1 LTLRPLLRRIEDMV
15 SKPFIRCAC
24 LCGVLL
30 LTGCNV
36 WNVIWQGI
44 VGHGYYQV
52 TRSSVVNTISSMT
65 KDAIDLSALTTNSV
79 IVYTTSA
86 NALYGKLSFTALSSS
101 IVTIMFETYN
111 TDGTEFSGSNGTQVA
126 AGSSFDL
133 ETGQIVGTGNTLAD
147 FSFSAAEQ
155 LTPLNNA
162 VFAVY
167 SK

>member
-1 LTLRPLLRRIEDMV
+1 M
-15 SKPFIRCAC
+15 KKAFIRCVC

-30 LTGCNV
+30 ITSCNV

-52 TRSSVVNTISSMT
+52 TRSSVVNAISTMT

-86 NALYGKLSFTALSSS
+86 TAYYGKLTFTAVSSS
-101 IVTIMFETYN
+101 SVTIIFETYN
-111 TDGTEFSGSNGTQVA
+111 TDGTEFQGSNGTQVA

-147 FSFSAAEQ
+147 FSFSDTEQ

-162 VFAVY
+162 VFVVY